1 VTLLA
6 GRRLGRY
13 EVRTPLGSGGTAE
26 VYRALDTRLGR
37 EVAVKVIPPEAAAN
51 HERLRRLEQEAQVV
65 ASLDHPHILALHDV
79 GTDDG
84 TAYVVFE
91 LLEGETLRQR
101 LERGPLAP
109 RKAVEATVQICL
121 GLAAA
126 HGKGIIHR
134 DLKPENL
141 FVTREGRIKIL
152 DFGLA
157 KLTEPVAHKA
167 ESDLDTPTAT
177 ERGLLLGTA
186 GYMSPEQVR
195 GEPAD
200 ARSDVFALG
209 AVVYEMLS
217 GRRAFRAPTRPQT
230 LAAILTED
238 PPEVSLSGT
247 VPPALVRVVRRCLE
261 KDPEER
267 FQSARD
273 VAFALEAAVL
283 SPGGGLAPAPADHTR
298 RWRIAGALIAA
309 AAVLGVVAFLA
320 GRRSADV
327 SVPRITAL
335 TFRRGNVPTA
345 RFTPDGQTVVYSAA
359 WDGGGPEV
367 FMTRV
372 GSPESRALGVPGR
385 LVAVSPAGELAI
397 VQGPSGDRGW
407 AIGTLIRV
415 SLNGG
420 VPREVAERVADACW
434 SPTGALAVVR
444 FEGGGFQLEYPI
456 GHVLS
461 RGLRSLSFLRF
472 SPSGDR
478 IAFLDESG
486 LALVDLA
493 GNKKTIVEAG
503 SVFGL
508 AWSPRGDELWFAAG
522 EEPFLDLQAVTMQ
535 GRQRVVYRIAGHIG
549 FQDLSR
555 DGRVLW
561 TSGFQRFGVMARGP
575 GESAERDLTV
585 LSSSYLLDLSMDG
598 RLALIREE
606 SPGRG
611 SYSLYARPTDGSPA
625 KRISEG
631 IAGSLSTDSRWV
643 LAVLEGPPRRLV
655 RVPTGAGQAEP
666 IALGS
671 IQPDWA
677 VWFPDDRRILVCGR
691 QPGRAESTFVLD
703 SLATVP
709 RPIAG
714 VRICPT
720 NRDAISPDGRLFA
733 ALDAEGKAKVFPVD
747 GGDPHEIP
755 ALVPWT
761 RPVQWAPDGSSMF
774 VRDPLKV
781 PARVYRVHLATG
793 RKDFWK
799 ELDTPDPTA
808 THSIGQV
815 RLTRDGRYY
824 AYGYERSLTD
834 LYLVDGLR

>member
-1 VTLLA
+1 VALLA

-13 EVRTPLGSGGTAE
+13 EVRSPLGSGGTAE

-37 EVAVKVIPPEAAAN
+37 EVAVKVIPQEAAAN

-101 LERGPLAP
+101 LERGPLGP
-109 RKAVEATVQICL
+109 RKAVEMTVQICL

-126 HGKGIIHR
+126 HSKGIIHR

-141 FVTREGRIKIL
+141 FVTREGRVKIL

-157 KLTEPVAHKA
+157 KLTEPAAPTA

-200 ARSDVFALG
+200 ARSDVFAVG

-230 LAAILTED
+230 LAAILTEE
-238 PPEVSLSGT
+238 PPDVSPSGA
-247 VPPALVRVVRRCLE
+247 VPPALARVIRRCLE

-283 SPGGGLAPAPADHTR
+283 SPGGALSPTKADGR
-298 RWRIAGALIAA
+298 KRWWLGTALIAA
-309 AAVLGVVAFLA
+309 PAVLGVVTFLA
-320 GRRSADV
+320 GRRSADLH
-327 SVPRITAL
+327 VPHITPL

-367 FMTRV
+367 YMTRV
-372 GSPESRALGVPGR
+372 GSPESRAHGVTGR
-385 LVAVSPAGELAI
+385 LVAVSPSGELAV
-397 VQGPSGDRGW
+397 VQGPPGDLGW
-407 AIGTLIRV
+407 AIGTLVRV
-415 SLNGG
+415 PLNGG
-420 VPREVAERVADACW
+420 VPREVAEQVADASW
-434 SPTGALAVVR
+434 SPTGELGVVR
-444 FEGGGFQLEYPI
+444 FVGGQFQLEYPI

-461 RGLRSLSFLRF
+461 RGLRNLPFPRF
-472 SPSGDR
+472 SPRGDR
-478 IAFLDESG
+478 IAFVDEGG

-493 GNKKTIVEAG
+493 GNKKTITEAAW
-503 SVFGL
+503 VFGL
-508 AWSPRGDELWFAAG
+508 AWSPRGDELWFGAG
-522 EEPFLDLQAVTMQ
+522 EEPFQDLQAVTMQ
-535 GRQRVVYRIAGHIG
+535 GRRRVVYRIAGHIG
-549 FQDLSR
+549 FQDLSL

-561 TSGFQRFGVMARGP
+561 TSGVQRAGVMARGP
-575 GESAERDLTV
+575 GEAAERDLTV
-585 LSSSYLLDLSMDG
+585 LSSSYLTDLSADG
-598 RLALIREE
+598 RLALIREDA
-606 SPGRG
+606 PGKR
-611 SYSLYARPTDGSPA
+611 SNSLYVRSTDGAPA
-625 KRISEG
+625 KHISQG
-631 IAGSLSTDSRWV
+631 FAGSLSNDGRWV
-643 LAVLEGPPRRLV
+643 LAVLQGPQRLV
-655 RVPTGAGQAEP
+655 RVPTGPGQAEP
-666 IALGS
+666 IALGAV
-671 IQPDWA
+671 QPDSA
-677 VWFPDDRRILVCGR
+677 LWFPDDKRILVCGR
-691 QPGRAESTFVLD
+691 QPGRVESTFVLD
-703 SLATVP
+703 SLTAAP
-709 RPIAG
+709 RPLAG
-714 VRICPT
+714 VGICPPT
-720 NRDAISPDGRLFA
+720 RHAISPDGRLVA
-733 ALDAEGKAKVFPVD
+733 AMDADGIAKVFPVA
-747 GGDPHEIP
+747 GGDPHDIP
-755 ALVPWT
+755 GVEPWMG
-761 RPVQWAPDGSSMF
+761 PIQWGADGLSVF
-774 VRDPLKV
+774 VRHPMSV

-793 RKDFWK
+793 SKELWK
-799 ELDTPDPTA
+799 ELNTPDPTA
-808 THSIGQV
+808 THKIGPV

-834 LYLVDGLR
+834 LYLVEGLR